1 MIFGVRSCRRMP
13 NYMKKTRV
21 AKVLPQSAP
30 KIVFLLQFDRK
41 LGSPEGGKTRH
52 GGRWAQ
58 PFYDFFGFGC
68 QRAERS
74 LPKAHHE
81 AKKYQKVPKS
91 TKHIGKVLEI
101 C

>member
-1 MIFGVRSCRRMP
+1 
-13 NYMKKTRV
+13 MKKTRV

-30 KIVFLLQFDRK
+30 KIDFLSKFDRK

-52 GGRWAQ
+52 GGLWAE

-81 AKKYQKVPKS
+81 AKKY
-91 TKHIGKVLEI
+91 
-101 C
+101 

>member
-1 MIFGVRSCRRMP
+1 
-13 NYMKKTRV
+13 MKKTRV

-30 KIVFLLQFDRK
+30 KIDFLLKFGRK
-41 LGSPEGGKTRH
+41 LGSPKGGKTRH
-52 GGRWAQ
+52 GGLWAEF
-58 PFYDFFGFGC
+58 FYDFFGFGC

-81 AKKYQKVPKS
+81 AKKYQKVRKILEKS
-91 TKHIGKVLEI
+91 WKSVNI

>member
-1 MIFGVRSCRRMP
+1 
-13 NYMKKTRV
+13 MKKTRV

-30 KIVFLLQFDRK
+30 KIDFLLKFGRK

-52 GGRWAQ
+52 GGLWAE

-81 AKKYQKVPKS
+81 AKKYQTVPKS
-91 TKHIGKVLEI
+91 MKHLRKVLEI
-101 C
+101 Y